1 MPPNLLHDVP
11 DRVRPVLEDFISGTQ
26 AAFGGSLQSIILFGS
41 GAEGRLRP
49 TSDVNLLLVLDN
61 FSAEAAIRLQ
71 PQLEMAY
78 ATIRLRVMFLLD
90 SEVDAAMQA
99 FAQKFADIGR
109 RRRVLYG
116 PDVFAGRH
124 VSRDAAIRRTRQVLL
139 NLTLRLREQYAL
151 TPARPEATVAAMV
164 DAVGP
169 IRTCAAEILEL
180 EGHPAAS
187 PKDALAAVAQAWP
200 EELGYLPAYF
210 SSLRE
215 AATPSA
221 PPPHTALGHVMEAIS
236 ELRIQA
242 ELIS

>member
-1 MPPNLLHDVP
+1 MTPNLLHDVP
-11 DRVRPVLEDFISGTQ
+11 DRVRPVLQDFLSGAQ
-26 AAFGGSLQSIILFGS
+26 VAFGGSLQSIILFGS

-49 TSDVNLLLVLDN
+49 TSDVNLLLVLDQ

-78 ATIRLRVMFLLD
+78 ATIRLRAMFLLD

-99 FAQKFADIGR
+99 FAQKFADIRR

-124 VSRDAAIRRTRQVLL
+124 ISPT
-139 NLTLRLREQYAL
+139 
-151 TPARPEATVAAMV
+151 
-164 DAVGP
+164 
-169 IRTCAAEILEL
+169 
-180 EGHPAAS
+180 AS
-187 PKDALAAVAQAWP
+187 PKDALAAVAMAWP
-200 EELGYLPAYF
+200 AELTYLPAYF
-210 SSLRE
+210 SELRE
-215 AATPSA
+215 QRTPPA